1 MMISI
6 FSGEQLFEMRECP
19 SVRLADGREAALWRG
34 LAYPL
39 SMPDCRIDIT
49 GEAFPALEHEIG
61 KSVDSVSSPF
71 GIIEGVDEAYIVF
84 SGSIATCEST
94 ATSLKGH
101 GYEVI
106 RTGRYLGDPI
116 DGIVGDWFVRVSK
129 PKGELTTL
137 TSLLTK
143 LLGNARPNAFDQNGV
158 GEQRARLIAAE
169 LAATKAR
176 EATLRAELA
185 RSKLDL
191 AEVGNAQVENEAL
204 RIALEEE
211 RRLREEADSAALAA
225 ISVSE
230 QPPAARPA
238 FAPGKLGSEIEVV
251 FDALLPDIHLVR
263 DSLIVIV
270 AEFLNRKALYRALAD
285 LKWVNGRLPP
295 AWKKLQGLENWWER
309 HISNGQDDAGRIYAR
324 PPLNESR
331 WEVLISHKGEQ
342 SRDIAWL
349 DRQ

>member
-6 FSGEQLFEMRECP
+6 FSGEQLFEMRDCP

-39 SMPDCRIDIT
+39 SMPDGRIDIT
-49 GEAFPALEHEIG
+49 GEAFPVLEHEIA
-61 KSVDSVSSPF
+61 KSADPISSSF
-71 GIIEGVDEAYIVF
+71 GIIEGVDEAYIVL

-116 DGIVGDWFVRVSK
+116 DGIVGDWFVRISK

-137 TSLLTK
+137 TSLLTR
-143 LLGNARPNAFDQNGV
+143 LIGNARPTAFDQSGL
-158 GEQRARLIAAE
+158 GEQRAWLIAAE

-176 EATLRAELA
+176 EATLRAELS

-211 RRLREEADSAALAA
+211 RRLRAEADSAALAA
-225 ISVSE
+225 ISASA
-230 QPPAARPA
+230 QAPSSRPT
-238 FAPGKLGSEIEVV
+238 FAPSKLKSEIEVV
-251 FDALLPDIHLVR
+251 LDILLPDINLIR

-270 AEFLNRKALYRALAD
+270 AEFSNRKALYRALAD
-285 LKWVNGRLPP
+285 LKWTNGRLPP
-295 AWKKLQGLENWWER
+295 AWKKLQGVENWWER

-324 PPLNESR
+324 SPPNDSR
-331 WEVLISHKGEQ
+331 WAVLISHKGEQ